1 MVWNRNRTI
10 LGVAAAAAA
19 GAGYYAVQ
27 MMRSGRGLELL
38 TGRRR
43 RRTGSSGSA
52 ALSGDGA
59 DGAVGNSGAA
69 RQAGPEAMRDPP
81 ERWGAVDEASDES
94 FPASDPPAV
103 KHVD

>member
-1 MVWNRNRTI
+1 MAWNRNRTI
-10 LGVAAAAAA
+10 LGVAAAAVAGLGYYGMQLVRGRLLAGRRNTGA
-19 GAGYYAVQ
+19 GA
-27 MMRSGRGLELL
+27 
-38 TGRRR
+38 T
-43 RRTGSSGSA
+43 GSA

-69 RQAGPEAMRDPP
+69 REAGPEAMRDPP
-81 ERWGAVDEASDES
+81 ERWGRVDEASDQS